1 MNSRPSRNRRGSNY
15 YRVLPWLG
23 LPMGAAALYWVLRG
37 LDPARLAAVIST
49 ASIFPLLLLPLSVLL
64 EQWLR
69 AVKWRLLLAPA
80 KRVGTLRLFGAIM
93 AGYFSNILAPLGIS
107 PFVRGWLIA
116 RLEKLPFSHLLA
128 TVLVDRL
135 TDAVAFLLFGVMA
148 LAAYRFP
155 EAMDTAQSGF
165 FWGMITNL
173 ALISTL
179 TAILVGLKIHA
190 RRPSGKIPLALQWI
204 PARVYQPLARLTRSF
219 LEGVRLPGSL
229 PALLVIAGA
238 AILMKLIALSYFVW
252 AGMAFNVMLPPV
264 DYLVL
269 MVFLGFLNFFAA
281 SLKIVGGF
289 TAGAIFALEIF
300 GVGVET
306 ALAMTLAVL
315 GATQLTVIAAG
326 AVALWVQGATLADL
340 KSQSE
345 AP

>member
-1 MNSRPSRNRRGSNY
+1 MPGNAPVLNTTLVKWGASCWVEGWKLRKRGTVGEAGKNFLAQDKKRPKLNGTHDKSRRIRPRKMNSRPSRNRRGSNY

-116 RLEKLPFSHLLA
+116 R
-128 TVLVDRL
+128 
-135 TDAVAFLLFGVMA
+135 
-148 LAAYRFP
+148 
-155 EAMDTAQSGF
+155 
-165 FWGMITNL
+165 
-173 ALISTL
+173 
-179 TAILVGLKIHA
+179 
-190 RRPSGKIPLALQWI
+190 
-204 PARVYQPLARLTRSF
+204 
-219 LEGVRLPGSL
+219 
-229 PALLVIAGA
+229 
-238 AILMKLIALSYFVW
+238 
-252 AGMAFNVMLPPV
+252 
-264 DYLVL
+264 
-269 MVFLGFLNFFAA
+269 
-281 SLKIVGGF
+281 
-289 TAGAIFALEIF
+289 
-300 GVGVET
+300 
-306 ALAMTLAVL
+306 
-315 GATQLTVIAAG
+315 IAAG